1 MPHAKAIQI
10 ESLRAAIAWALQLAD
25 AQKEGL
31 IGAILSDA
39 LDHAVNRLEEYGN

>member
-25 AQKEGL
+25 AQKETL
-31 IGAILSDA
+31 IGAFLAGA
-39 LDHAVNRLEEYGN
+39 LNHAEKRLDEHRQ

>member
-1 MPHAKAIQI
+1 MSDAKAIQI

-31 IGAILSDA
+31 IGAILADA
-39 LDHAVNRLEEYGN
+39 LDHAEKLLDDHLQ